1 MYQSSHFTS
10 ATPSAISLIADAVRR
25 PLFLPEEIDAQR
37 DAAAYEIREIS
48 AKPEMILPEIL
59 HQVAYQNNTLG
70 NPLLCPEERLL
81 HIDRELLKEYV
92 RTWFRPDR
100 MVVAGTGITHHDLV
114 KLVEEHFG
122 DLRIPPKALD
132 TPLLRSVPT
141 HLLSTSAS
149 SSSPLH
155 KTLTTA
161 ATSFLNPKPIAEPT
175 YHELA
180 SAKARYTG
188 GQMFLHRPEEQFNHV
203 YVAFEG
209 VSIHDDDIYTLA
221 VIQMLLGGGGSFSAG
236 PHIPGLI
243 LTCSDAICSGG
254 PGKGMYSRLYT
265 HVLNHHPAIDH
276 CSSLHHIYTDSS
288 LFGIVGTS
296 YPSLQPNDLLPTLV
310 HQLSLLLYNPVSER
324 ELQRAKNQ
332 LMSSLVMALESRA
345 VEVEDLGR
353 QVLVHGRRVP
363 VTEMCWKIEAITPA
377 DLMRVA
383 NRVFGNRAQG
393 EPTLL
398 VMGREDIPGWKAT
411 MRQYGV
417 GRMV

>member
-1 MYQSSHFTS
+1 
-10 ATPSAISLIADAVRR
+10 
-25 PLFLPEEIDAQR
+25 
-37 DAAAYEIREIS
+37 
-48 AKPEMILPEIL
+48 
-59 HQVAYQNNTLG
+59 
-70 NPLLCPEERLL
+70 
-81 HIDRELLKEYV
+81 
-92 RTWFRPDR
+92 

-122 DLRIPPKALD
+122 DLRIPPKAPD

-175 YHELA
+175 YYELA

-236 PHIPGLI
+236 KLDPHIPGLI

-296 YPSLQPNDLLPTLV
+296 YPSLRPNDLLPTLV

-383 NRVFGNRAQG
+383 NRVFGNIAQG

-411 MRQYGV
+411 MQQYGV
-417 GRMV
+417 GRIV